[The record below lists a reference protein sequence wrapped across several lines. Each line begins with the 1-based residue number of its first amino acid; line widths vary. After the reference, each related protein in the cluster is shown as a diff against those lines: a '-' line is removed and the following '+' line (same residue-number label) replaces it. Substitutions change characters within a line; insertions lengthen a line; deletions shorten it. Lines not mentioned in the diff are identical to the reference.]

1 MVTKTAKVDKAIR
14 KVKTLQHE
22 YNELNYF
29 HFKSR
34 NDLKVLQTDYDQL
47 IRDYGNMEAVG
58 VQ

>member
-29 HFKSR
+29 HFKRR

-47 IRDYGNMEAVG
+47 IRDYGKMEAVG